1 MAEDKSWKD
10 YVFEVPIDGKRTYRY
25 EKDHS
30 HDISYENERKHD
42 NVHSPS
48 HYKHGKKETIE
59 VIQDCMTDDEYH
71 GYLKGN
77 VLKYVSRYKFK
88 GEPLQDLEKANWYLG
103 RLIMEVKT
111 NGSS

>member
-10 YVFEVPIDGKRTYRY
+10 YVFEQPIDGKRTYKY
-25 EKDHS
+25 EKDYS
-30 HDISYENERKHD
+30 HDVSYENERKHN

-48 HYKHGKKETIE
+48 HYMHGKKETID
-59 VIQDCMTDDEYH
+59 VIRDCMESDEYH

-88 GEPLQDLEKANWYLG
+88 GEPLEDLQKANWYLD
-103 RLIMEVKT
+103 RLIKEVS
-111 NGSS
+111 NGTS

>member
-10 YVFEVPIDGKRTYRY
+10 YVFEQPIDGKRTYKY
-25 EKDHS
+25 EKDYS
-30 HDISYENERKHD
+30 HDVSYENERKHN

-48 HYKHGKKETIE
+48 HYMHGKKETID
-59 VIQDCMTDDEYH
+59 VIRDCMESDEYH

-88 GEPLQDLEKANWYLG
+88 GEPLEDLQKANWYLN
-103 RLIMEVKT
+103 RLLKEVS
-111 NGSS
+111 NGTS

>member
-10 YVFEVPIDGKRTYRY
+10 YVFEQPIDGKRTYKY
-25 EKDHS
+25 EKDYS
-30 HDISYENERKHD
+30 HDVSYENERKHN

-48 HYKHGKKETIE
+48 HYMHGKKETID
-59 VIQDCMTDDEYH
+59 VIRDCMENDEYH

-88 GEPLQDLEKANWYLG
+88 GEPLQDLEKAQWYLN
-103 RLIMEVKT
+103 RLVKEVKD
-111 NGSS
+111 GSS

>member
-1 MAEDKSWKD
+1 MVKDKQ
-10 YVFEVPIDGKRTYRY
+10 TYTHK
-25 EKDHS
+25 KDHGN
-30 HDISYENERKHD
+30 DISYENERKHN

-48 HYKHGKKETIE
+48 HYMHGKKETID
-59 VIQDCMTDDEYH
+59 VIRDWMENAEQH

-88 GEPLQDLEKANWYLG
+88 GEPLEDLQKASWYLS
-103 RLIMEVKT
+103 RLIKEVS

>member
-10 YVFEVPIDGKRTYRY
+10 YVFEQPIDGKRTYKY
-25 EKDHS
+25 EKDYS
-30 HDISYENERKHD
+30 HDVSYENERKHN

-48 HYKHGKKETIE
+48 HYMHGKKETID

-88 GEPLQDLEKANWYLG
+88 GEPLQDLEKAQWYLN
-103 RLIMEVKT
+103 RLIKEVK
-111 NGSS
+111 